1 MSGMAAGS
9 MIEAD
14 RRLRDHEVIMRKHK
28 RVTRDAE
35 VWRRYEQ
42 DYHITRGSSSSPGD
56 DKIDISKTDE

>member
-14 RRLRDHEVIMRKHK
+14 KRLREHEVSMRKHK
-28 RVTRDAE
+28 RVARDAE

-42 DYHITRGSSSSPGD
+42 DYSSTRPGGVD
-56 DKIDISKTDE
+56 DKIDVSKTED